1 MKAIKKLTMRDLHF
15 SERKGLENWT
25 RSTGQI
31 MIIISQ
37 EMTQTMN
44 RMKTTYFTV
53 RDLMSDIGTQK
64 QTQSII
70 SNHWALEHGS
80 LSKK

>member
-1 MKAIKKLTMRDLHF
+1 MIFWNSMKAIKKLTMQGPLF
-15 SERKGLENWT
+15 SERKDLENWT

-31 MIIISQ
+31 MIIISL
-37 EMTQTMN
+37 EMTRTMS
-44 RMKTTYFTV
+44 RMKTTYSTV

-70 SNHWALEHGS
+70 SNH
-80 LSKK
+80 